1 MIEVTRLN
9 GKKYWI
15 NPHQIE
21 SMENNPDLTLTLLSG
36 KKVVVMEKPEQVV
49 DKIVEYR
56 RRIGGF
62 HQEL

>member
-21 SMENNPDLTLTLLSG
+21 SMEENPDLTLTLLSG
-36 KKVVVMEKPEQVV
+36 KTIVVKDKPQDIIDKV
-49 DKIVEYR
+49 IAYR
-56 RRIGGF
+56 QRIGIYK
-62 HQEL
+62 QEL